1 MPRGPLPPDLV
12 EFVDAPRPS
21 VVAVMRADGY
31 PVTAATWYEWDDGR
45 VLLPMLRS
53 SWRLKHVRADPRI
66 RHAGARPSD
75 VEPRAVS
82 ALAQSAST
90 LAAPTAI
97 SAGASM
103 SVGEAGKQPASR
115 LLGSLNRR
123 VFVANEH
130 WKRRGS

>member
-1 MPRGPLPPDLV
+1 MTLNLNSTTRSPIRSQSVTTCSAGRRLQSRTEATGQRLS
-12 EFVDAPRPS
+12 PRPH
-21 VVAVMRADGY
+21 AFALGC
-31 PVTAATWYEWDDGR
+31 
-45 VLLPMLRS
+45 
-53 SWRLKHVRADPRI
+53 VRADPGI
-66 RHAGARPSD
+66 GHAGAEPSD

-130 WKRRGS
+130 W